1 MPYTLHYLLMADHAM
16 LQKKLFSDIKGLGL
30 SIGQP
35 KVLDYLRENDGA
47 VQKEIAK
54 GCHVEPA
61 SLSTILTGMEKNGL
75 ITRKMHEGN
84 RRNLN
89 VYLTDKGKAI
99 CEQLTGNFCN
109 IEQDALSG
117 FTDSEVEDFLAYLT
131 KIHNNLEL
139 CSDCRANCDT
149 QEKL

>member
-1 MPYTLHYLLMADHAM
+1 MKYTLHYLFMANHAM
-16 LQKKLFSDIKGLGL
+16 LQKKLFADIKGLGL

-61 SLSTILTGMEKNGL
+61 SLSTILAGMEKNGL
-75 ITRKMHEGN
+75 ITRKMYENN

-89 VYLTDKGKAI
+89 VYMTDKGKAI
-99 CEQLTGNFCN
+99 SEQLIEHFSN
-109 IEQDALSG
+109 IEKKALSG
-117 FTDSEVEDFLAYLT
+117 FTDSEIEDFLAYLT
-131 KIHNNLEL
+131 KIHNNLE
-139 CSDCRANCDT
+139 
-149 QEKL
+149 E